1 MTGIKATNISTAEFK
16 DTPHKVDVRQMYNQP
31 DAQAMHITLQPGES
45 LKPHKTPVDVFFYI
59 LEGTP
64 TVHIDEDETTFPKD
78 TLVESPKNIVHY
90 ISNGSKEVA
99 RILVVKTPNPQ
110 NATKVL

>member
-1 MTGIKATNISTAEFK
+1 
-16 DTPHKVDVRQMYNQP
+16 MYSQP

-59 LEGTP
+59 LEGNP
-64 TVHIDEDETTFPKD
+64 TVHVGDNSTVFTKD
-78 TLVESPKNIVHY
+78 TLVESPKEIVHY
-90 ISNGSKEVA
+90 LSNSGNEIA

-110 NATKVL
+110 NSTKVL

>member
-1 MTGIKATNISTAEFK
+1 MTEIKATHLSTAIFK
-16 DTPHKVDVRQMYNQP
+16 DTPHKVDVRQMYSQP

-59 LEGTP
+59 LEGAP
-64 TVHIDEDETTFPKD
+64 TVHIGDNSTVFTKD
-78 TLVESPKNIVHY
+78 TLVESPKEIVHY
-90 ISNGSKEVA
+90 LSNNSNEIA

-110 NATKVL
+110 GTTRVL